1 MRRKIYDTVFY
12 FMTALCMLLALVILY
27 QIFGFLLRRGI
38 PIMYRQLVGLQETE
52 ILMPGRL
59 FPLIVSTVF
68 LTGVTLLLVLPFS
81 VSAAIYLNEYA
92 RENPLALMTRFCVQT
107 LASIPSIVYG
117 LFGMLIFVRLSK
129 FGLSIL
135 AGAGTLAVMLLPIM
149 MTQTEN
155 ALRQIPHSYREASA
169 SLGATS
175 FETIKTII
183 LPQVA
188 PGVLVGVLLSIGRIL
203 SESAALVFTLGT
215 FVRMPTNSQ
224 TGLLS
229 IFEAGTT
236 LTIRALVEFKEYGNV
251 EAAAA
256 IGVMTVG
263 VMISLNLVSKLING
277 VFRKQN

>member
-1 MRRKIYDTVFY
+1 MRRKLYDIGFY
-12 FMTALCMLLALVILY
+12 LITALCTIFAIIILY
-27 QIFGFLLRRGI
+27 HILGFLFTRGI
-38 PIMYRQLVGLQETE
+38 PILYRQLAGLQETE
-52 ILMPGRL
+52 ILASRRLMPM
-59 FPLIVSTVF
+59 IISTLF
-68 LTGVTLLLVLPFS
+68 LTSVTLLLVLPFS

-92 RENPLALMTRFCVQT
+92 RENPVAQLTRFCVQT

-117 LFGMLIFVRLSK
+117 LFGMLIFVLISG

-135 AGAGTLAVMLLPIM
+135 AGAGTLAVMLFPVM

-188 PGVLVGVLLSIGRIL
+188 PGVLVGVLLAIGRIL
-203 SESAALVFTLGT
+203 SESAALIFTLGT
-215 FVRMPTNSQ
+215 FVRMPLDSL

-229 IFEAGTT
+229 VFEAGTT
-236 LTIRALVEFKEYGNV
+236 LTIRALIEFKEHGNL

-256 IGVMTVG
+256 IGVITMG
-263 VMISLNLVSKLING
+263 VVIILNLLSKLVSR
-277 VFRKQN
+277 VFGN